1 VDLRDDLGTVR
12 RLEPTPEFEAWRDEV
27 MAKVAD
33 GSIWREVAKQP
44 SVEELVDEWRRS
56 RAD

>member
-1 VDLRDDLGTVR
+1 MDPRDDLGPVR
-12 RLEPTPEFEAWRDEV
+12 RVEPTPESRAWVAEV
-27 MAKVAD
+27 MAKVED
-33 GSIWREVAKQP
+33 GSIWREVALQP